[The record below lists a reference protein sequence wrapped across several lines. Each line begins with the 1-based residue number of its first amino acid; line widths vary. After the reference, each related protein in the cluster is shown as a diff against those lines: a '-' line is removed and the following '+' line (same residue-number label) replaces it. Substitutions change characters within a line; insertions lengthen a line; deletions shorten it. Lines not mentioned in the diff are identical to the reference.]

1 MVDDFFHGGSP
12 AEMAVPVIVA
22 VSRAGLYAA
31 GQAAAILPTP
41 AFALDLF
48 FVLAAA
54 LPFALDFALAT
65 AELFLILAGVM
76 AVIVTPV
83 RVSLATFTVVVAIIA
98 APMALAALIFPG
110 IG

>member
-1 MVDDFFHGGSP
+1 
-12 AEMAVPVIVA
+12 
-22 VSRAGLYAA
+22 
-31 GQAAAILPTP
+31 
-41 AFALDLF
+41 
-48 FVLAAA
+48 
-54 LPFALDFALAT
+54 
-65 AELFLILAGVM
+65 M